1 MTSQSYLCRINDIPV
16 FSSKFLVLTL
26 FSSVQFSHSVM
37 SNSLWPYGLQHAR
50 LPCPSPAPRVC
61 SNSCPLSQWCHP
73 TISSSII
80 PFSCLQSSPVS
91 GSFSNSRLFA
101 SGGQSIGTSASVLSL
116 NIQDWF
122 SLGLTGLIF
131 LQFKGVSRVFSN
143 SQFKRFNS
151 SVHSLLYGPA
161 FTSLHDYWKNHSFD

>member
-1 MTSQSYLCRINDIPV
+1 MVKNGDSRDRLSGLKSCCCCYYCLIAKSCLILCNPMNCIMPGFRVLHYLPE
-16 FSSKFLVLTL
+16 FAHTY
-26 FSSVQFSHSVM
+26 VQFVDDAIQ
-37 SNSLWPYGLQHAR
+37 L
-50 LPCPSPAPRVC
+50 
-61 SNSCPLSQWCHP
+61 CH
-73 TISSSII
+73 

-161 FTSLHDYWKNHSFD
+161 FTSLHDYWKNHSFDYIDLCHLA